1 MASSSSTSATNSV
14 MNAAKKAVVE
24 TLPED
29 PMRASILALKQQQSR
44 LREEKLQLA
53 KQIRNTRKRQQ
64 RLKVKAREMSDEDLV
79 AVLMMRKEAAA
90 AKARQ
95 AETCAVS
102 EPPET
107 GGSPAKKPKTNL
119 ASLTP
124 PSPGTGASPAPP
136 SPVHVASPAPPATD
150 PRDEEASEL

>member
-1 MASSSSTSATNSV
+1 MASTSSTSTTNSV
-14 MNAAKKAVVE
+14 MTAAKKAVVE

-29 PMRASILALKQQQSR
+29 PMRASILALKQQQAR

-95 AETCAVS
+95 SETSAGG
-102 EPPET
+102 EPSVT
-107 GGSPAKKPKTNL
+107 GGSPGKKPKANL
-119 ASLTP
+119 ASLAP
-124 PSPGTGASPAPP
+124 PSPETRASPAPP
-136 SPVHVASPAPPATD
+136 SPGSVASPAPPATD
-150 PRDEEASEL
+150 ARDEEDPEL